1 MLALGLQVYFSPAS
15 TALLQDFNLSSLMSD
30 AHQATYEIRSA
41 NEELKLLPAFLKNI
55 PEGEKIFELIQHPS
69 TQATQILQRQ
79 TLVEALVD
87 SSQLDSLKDLKNGAY
102 YLNQGVDLLFRR
114 YVEID
119 EYTRMSV
126 IEAYRSGYQ
135 ERVGSDIEAGVRSIQ
150 EGLKYFERL
159 ARQLASCENPFL
171 QKIAEELLPFVE
183 STQGWTRDYI
193 LSDDHHDDDICSL
206 ESQMTQKIRQIGV
219 FIEFTA
225 LVIRDVY
232 AKASFDP
239 GKP

>member
-1 MLALGLQVYFSPAS
+1 MFINQSITAFTHSLMTGPSGLKMALSSPVQIREEELRQGHDFLTALAQHLPSSPVREQLSEFLKGPSSIDSLSRLAEILQTLDATIYLQAAREAMLALGLQVYFSPAS

-135 ERVGSDIEAGVRSIQ
+135 ERVASDIEAGI
-150 EGLKYFERL
+150 
-159 ARQLASCENPFL
+159 
-171 QKIAEELLPFVE
+171 
-183 STQGWTRDYI
+183 
-193 LSDDHHDDDICSL
+193 
-206 ESQMTQKIRQIGV
+206 
-219 FIEFTA
+219 
-225 LVIRDVY
+225 
-232 AKASFDP
+232 
-239 GKP
+239 